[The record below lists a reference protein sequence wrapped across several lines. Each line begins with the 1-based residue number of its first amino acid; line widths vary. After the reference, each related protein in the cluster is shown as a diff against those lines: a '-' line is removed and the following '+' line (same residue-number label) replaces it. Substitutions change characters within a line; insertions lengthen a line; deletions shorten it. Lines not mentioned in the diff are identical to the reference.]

1 MRTVI
6 IFLLLSTLTLTHP
19 HVFMEAVIRIDTE
32 GEELRGIEY
41 EINMD
46 EMNSLVFINQ
56 YDKDGD
62 GTLNLEEGKRFI
74 EETFYGYKGAKN
86 HFKVRYKGKDI
97 DTKPVLRDIYV
108 EDFYLTF
115 IFYVPLEER
124 YTRGDILDIAL
135 YDPDYFYDYYY
146 DEYTIEGKAGNLSY
160 DYRLE
165 ENRKVKYYMG
175 TMHPMEYEVK
185 F

>member
-1 MRTVI
+1 MRPVI
-6 IFLLLSTLTLTHP
+6 IFLLLSTLVSAHP
-19 HVFMEAVIRIDTE
+19 HVFMEALVRVDTE

-56 YDKDGD
+56 YDKEGD

-74 EETFYGYKGAKN
+74 EETFYGYRGEKN
-86 HFKVRYKGKDI
+86 HFKVRYRGRDI
-97 DTKPVLRDIYV
+97 ETKPVLKDIYV

-115 IFYVPLEER
+115 IFYVPLNES

-146 DEYTIEGKAGNLSY
+146 DEYTIEGKAGKLSY